1 MRKRCTTKKIPA
13 KSAAKITYGGKLSEG
28 CVIVND
34 AGKVKNAGNVNV
46 NLNVNV
52 DAGKV
57 NVHLNVNVDAGN
69 VTVLRGRLYYH
80 TL

>member
-34 AGKVKNAGNVNV
+34 AGKVKNAGN
-46 NLNVNV
+46 LNVNV
-52 DAGKV
+52 IVYMVQTTILYNTNSLEHGK
-57 NVHLNVNVDAGN
+57 G
-69 VTVLRGRLYYH
+69 
-80 TL
+80 